1 MPATLSTHLHSSSPG
16 SRSSNTVMPLYQM
29 QPTRA
34 LEMLIPV
41 VATQLLLQEAT
52 ESTLHI
58 RNQAPSRLLN
68 RFKEILTNIALPCRA
83 QEWYG
88 TYRLLNNYSRQLTSH
103 QVIQLEETRA
113 NLTERFDEDYE
124 IQQQRFTILRQLGIG
139 HVLLFREMCTTPPCT
154 SPSSPERRS
163 MICAAICVHL
173 PTTFFFF
180 KKKKTFF
187 INYRKSTAPCGRR

>member
-1 MPATLSTHLHSSSPG
+1 
-16 SRSSNTVMPLYQM
+16 
-29 QPTRA
+29 
-34 LEMLIPV
+34 MLTPV
-41 VATQLLLQEAT
+41 VVTQLLLQEAS

-68 RFKEILTNIALPCRA
+68 GFKEILANIALLCQA

-88 TYRLLNNYSRQLTSH
+88 TYHLLNNYSRQLTSH

-139 HVLLFREMCTTPPCT
+139 HVLLFREINCVYNTPLHLAFVARETLYDLRNDLRSLALYFFHQLSEERGALWQEMT
-154 SPSSPERRS
+154 SEPFGQFHSDDLRVELVRNLWQQEVSDARDQQWRS
-163 MICAAICVHL
+163 
-173 PTTFFFF
+173 
-180 KKKKTFF
+180 
-187 INYRKSTAPCGRR
+187 

>member
-1 MPATLSTHLHSSSPG
+1 
-16 SRSSNTVMPLYQM
+16 
-29 QPTRA
+29 
-34 LEMLIPV
+34 MLIPV

-58 RNQAPSRLLN
+58 RNQAPSRLLS
-68 RFKEILTNIALPCRA
+68 RFREILTNIALLCRA

-88 TYRLLNNYSRQLTSH
+88 TYHLLNNYSRQLTSH

-139 HVLLFREMCTTPPCT
+139 HVLLFRE
-154 SPSSPERRS
+154 
-163 MICAAICVHL
+163 
-173 PTTFFFF
+173 
-180 KKKKTFF
+180 
-187 INYRKSTAPCGRR
+187 INYVYNTPLYLAFVARETLYDLRNDLRSLALYFFHQLSAEHGTLWQEMTSELFGQFHSDDLRLELVRNLWQQEVSDARDQQWRSQP